1 MMTNNP
7 VKILVI
13 DDEPDMLW
21 SLNQILSYANYT
33 VVMALNGGEALN
45 YLRKHAFAVAIV
57 DVKLPDMDGLQ
68 LATMLKA
75 ITPELAIVLISG
87 YYYAEDPEI
96 EREVN
101 QKIATSFISK
111 PFSLRELR
119 STIQQ
124 VLVNLELRYSK
135 LQRVGEKAKEKA
147 NHSI

>member
-1 MMTNNP
+1 MVTNNP
-7 VKILVI
+7 VKILVV

-33 VVMALNGGEALN
+33 VVTASNGVEALN
-45 YLRKHAFAVAIV
+45 YLRKHAFAMAIV

-75 ITPELAIVLISG
+75 ITPELVIVLISG

-119 STIQQ
+119 STIRQ
-124 VLVNLELRYSK
+124 VLVNK
-135 LQRVGEKAKEKA
+135 ID
-147 NHSI
+147 H

>member
-1 MMTNNP
+1 MVTNNP
-7 VKILVI
+7 VNILVV

-21 SLNQILSYANYT
+21 SLKQILGYANYT
-33 VVMALNGGEALN
+33 VITALNGEDALN
-45 YLRKHAFAVAIV
+45 YLRKHSFAMAIV

-68 LATMLKA
+68 LAMKIKA
-75 ITPELAIVLISG
+75 IAPELAIILISG

-124 VLVNLELRYSK
+124 VIVNK
-135 LQRVGEKAKEKA
+135 
-147 NHSI
+147 N

>member
-1 MMTNNP
+1 MVTNNP
-7 VKILVI
+7 VKILVV
-13 DDEPDMLW
+13 DDAPDMLW

-33 VVMALNGGEALN
+33 VVTASNGVEALN
-45 YLRKHAFAVAIV
+45 YLRKHAFAMAIV

-75 ITPELAIVLISG
+75 ITPELVIVLISG

-119 STIQQ
+119 STIRQ
-124 VLVNLELRYSK
+124 VLVNK
-135 LQRVGEKAKEKA
+135 ID
-147 NHSI
+147 H

>member
-1 MMTNNP
+1 MVTNNP
-7 VKILVI
+7 VKILVV

-21 SLNQILSYANYT
+21 SLNQILSYANFT
-33 VVMALNGGEALN
+33 VVTALNGGEALN
-45 YLRKHAFAVAIV
+45 CLRNQAFVMAIV

-75 ITPELAIVLISG
+75 ITPDLAIVLISG
-87 YYYAEDPEI
+87 YYYAEDAEI

-124 VLVNLELRYSK
+124 VLVNK
-135 LQRVGEKAKEKA
+135 
-147 NHSI
+147 N

>member
-1 MMTNNP
+1 MVTNNP
-7 VKILVI
+7 VKILVV
-13 DDEPDMLW
+13 DDAPDMLW

-33 VVMALNGGEALN
+33 VVTASNGGEALN

-75 ITPELAIVLISG
+75 ITPELVIVLISG

-124 VLVNLELRYSK
+124 VFVNK
-135 LQRVGEKAKEKA
+135 ID
-147 NHSI
+147 H

>member
-1 MMTNNP
+1 MVTNNP
-7 VKILVI
+7 VKILVV

-33 VVMALNGGEALN
+33 VVTASNGVEALN

-75 ITPELAIVLISG
+75 ITPELVIVLISG

-124 VLVNLELRYSK
+124 VFVNK
-135 LQRVGEKAKEKA
+135 ID
-147 NHSI
+147 H

>member
-1 MMTNNP
+1 MVTNNP
-7 VKILVI
+7 VKILVV

-33 VVMALNGGEALN
+33 VVTASNGGEALN

-75 ITPELAIVLISG
+75 ITPELVIVLISG

-124 VLVNLELRYSK
+124 VFVNK
-135 LQRVGEKAKEKA
+135 ID
-147 NHSI
+147 H

>member
-1 MMTNNP
+1 MVTNNP
-7 VKILVI
+7 VKILVV

-33 VVMALNGGEALN
+33 VVTALNGGEALN
-45 YLRKHAFAVAIV
+45 YLRKQAFVMAIV

-124 VLVNLELRYSK
+124 VLVNK
-135 LQRVGEKAKEKA
+135 
-147 NHSI
+147 N